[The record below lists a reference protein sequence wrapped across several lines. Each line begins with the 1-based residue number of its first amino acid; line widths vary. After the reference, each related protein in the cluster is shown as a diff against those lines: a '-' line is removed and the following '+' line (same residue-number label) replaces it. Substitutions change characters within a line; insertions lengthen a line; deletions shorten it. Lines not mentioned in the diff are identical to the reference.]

1 MCRHENKKFIFAILV
16 WRENEFF
23 MTIILLRASK
33 EVAFDW
39 YLVLYIPSI
48 HHNVEQT
55 KIRNEIKQTME
66 HLETWRITLREIVA
80 VCLIKIF
87 EQKLEFYRK
96 LKSSIFGMKIQI
108 T

>member
-1 MCRHENKKFIFAILV
+1 
-16 WRENEFF
+16 
-23 MTIILLRASK
+23 
-33 EVAFDW
+33 
-39 YLVLYIPSI
+39 
-48 HHNVEQT
+48 
-55 KIRNEIKQTME
+55 ME

-108 T
+108 TLKDPGFFTTPNSPKVPQLVKIPQKYHYRLKFLKSLNVGLNSQKVQM